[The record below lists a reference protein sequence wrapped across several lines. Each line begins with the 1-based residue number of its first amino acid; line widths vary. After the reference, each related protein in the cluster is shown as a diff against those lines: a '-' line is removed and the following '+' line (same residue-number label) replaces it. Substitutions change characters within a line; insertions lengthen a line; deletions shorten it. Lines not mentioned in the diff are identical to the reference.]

1 MNEIN
6 KDDLVKRMDGAINSF
21 NGDLAG
27 LRTGRASTNMVD
39 GILVD
44 AYGQKMPIDQVGS
57 ISVPEA
63 RMISVQVWDKGL
75 VIAVEKAIHE
85 SGLGLNPQT
94 DGELIRIPI
103 PELNEERR
111 EELSKIAGKY
121 AEQSRIA
128 IRNVRRDGMDEIKK
142 IEKDGTIGKDR
153 AVDLSIEVQ
162 ELTDDYI
169 KKIDEMLSQK
179 KMKFD
184 KFKFYD
190 KSFLEK

>member
-1 MNEIN
+1 MNGIN

-21 NGDLAG
+21 NGDLIG

-63 RMISVQVWDKGL
+63 RMISIQVWDKGL

-85 SGLGLNPQT
+85 SGLGLNPQA

-142 IEKDGTIGKDR
+142 IEKDGTVGKDR
-153 AVDLSIEVQ
+153 AVDLSNEVQ
-162 ELTDDYI
+162 ELTDNYI

-179 KMKFD
+179 
-184 KFKFYD
+184 
-190 KSFLEK
+190 ENEIRQV

>member
-21 NGDLAG
+21 SGDLVG

-39 GILVD
+39 GISVD

-63 RMISVQVWDKGL
+63 RMISIQVWDKGL
-75 VIAVEKAIHE
+75 VVAVEKAIHE

-121 AEQSRIA
+121 AEQSRVA

-153 AVDLSIEVQ
+153 AVDLSNEVQ

-169 KKIDEMLSQK
+169 KTIDEMLSQK
-179 KMKFD
+179 
-184 KFKFYD
+184 
-190 KSFLEK
+190 ENEIRQV

>member
-63 RMISVQVWDKGL
+63 RMISIQVWDKGL

-121 AEQSRIA
+121 AEQSRVA

-142 IEKDGTIGKDR
+142 IEKDGTVGKDR
-153 AVDLSIEVQ
+153 AVDLSNEVQ

-169 KKIDEMLSQK
+169 KKIDEILSQK
-179 KMKFD
+179 
-184 KFKFYD
+184 
-190 KSFLEK
+190 ENEIRQV

>member
-1 MNEIN
+1 MSEIN
-6 KDDLVKRMDGAINSF
+6 KDDLIKRMDGAISSF
-21 NGDLAG
+21 NGDLTG
-27 LRTGRASTNMVD
+27 LRAGRASTNMVD
-39 GILVD
+39 GIMID

-63 RMISVQVWDKGL
+63 RMISIQVWDKGL

-85 SGLGLNPQT
+85 SGLGLNPQV

-142 IEKDGTIGKDR
+142 IEKDGTVGKDR
-153 AVDLSIEVQ
+153 AIDLSNEVQ

-179 KMKFD
+179 
-184 KFKFYD
+184 
-190 KSFLEK
+190 ENEIRQV

>member
-1 MNEIN
+1 MSEIN
-6 KDDLVKRMDGAINSF
+6 KDDLIKRMDGAISSF
-21 NGDLAG
+21 NGDLTG

-39 GILVD
+39 GIMID

-63 RMISVQVWDKGL
+63 RMISIQVWDKGL

-85 SGLGLNPQT
+85 SGLGLNPQV

-142 IEKDGTIGKDR
+142 IEKDGTVGKDR
-153 AVDLSIEVQ
+153 AIDLSNEVQ

-179 KMKFD
+179 
-184 KFKFYD
+184 
-190 KSFLEK
+190 ENEIRQV

>member
-21 NGDLAG
+21 NGDLVG

-63 RMISVQVWDKGL
+63 RMISIQVWDKGL

-111 EELSKIAGKY
+111 EELSKVAGKY
-121 AEQSRIA
+121 AEQSRVA

-142 IEKDGTIGKDR
+142 IEKDGTVGKDR
-153 AVDLSIEVQ
+153 AVDLSNEVQ

-169 KKIDEMLSQK
+169 KKIDEILSQK
-179 KMKFD
+179 
-184 KFKFYD
+184 
-190 KSFLEK
+190 ENEIRQV

>member
-21 NGDLAG
+21 NGDLVG

-63 RMISVQVWDKGL
+63 RMISIQVWDKGL

-85 SGLGLNPQT
+85 SDLGLNPQA

-121 AEQSRIA
+121 AEQSRVA

-142 IEKDGTIGKDR
+142 IEKDGTVGKDR
-153 AVDLSIEVQ
+153 AVDLSNEVQ

-179 KMKFD
+179 
-184 KFKFYD
+184 
-190 KSFLEK
+190 ENEIRQV

>member
-6 KDDLVKRMDGAINSF
+6 KNDLVKRMDGAINSF
-21 NGDLAG
+21 SGDLVG

-63 RMISVQVWDKGL
+63 RMISIQVWDKGL

-121 AEQSRIA
+121 AEQSRVA

-142 IEKDGTIGKDR
+142 IEKDGTVGKDR
-153 AVDLSIEVQ
+153 AVDLSNEVQ

-179 KMKFD
+179 
-184 KFKFYD
+184 
-190 KSFLEK
+190 ENEIRQV

>member
-6 KDDLVKRMDGAINSF
+6 KDDLVKRMEGAINSF
-21 NGDLAG
+21 SGDLVG

-63 RMISVQVWDKGL
+63 RMISIQVWDKGL

-85 SGLGLNPQT
+85 SDLGLNPQA

-121 AEQSRIA
+121 AEQSRVA

-142 IEKDGTIGKDR
+142 IEKDGTVGKDR
-153 AVDLSIEVQ
+153 AVDLSNEVQ

-179 KMKFD
+179 
-184 KFKFYD
+184 
-190 KSFLEK
+190 ENEIRQV

>member
-21 NGDLAG
+21 SGDLVG

-63 RMISVQVWDKGL
+63 RMISIQVWDKGL

-85 SGLGLNPQT
+85 SGLGLNPQA

-121 AEQSRIA
+121 AEQSRVA

-142 IEKDGTIGKDR
+142 IEKDGTVGKDR
-153 AVDLSIEVQ
+153 AVDLSNEVQ

-179 KMKFD
+179 
-184 KFKFYD
+184 
-190 KSFLEK
+190 ENEIRQV

>member
-63 RMISVQVWDKGL
+63 RMISIQVWDKGL

-85 SGLGLNPQT
+85 SGLGLNPQA

-121 AEQSRIA
+121 AEQSRVA
-128 IRNVRRDGMDEIKK
+128 IRNVRSCLLYTSPSPRD
-142 IEKDGTIGKDR
+142 
-153 AVDLSIEVQ
+153 
-162 ELTDDYI
+162 
-169 KKIDEMLSQK
+169 
-179 KMKFD
+179 
-184 KFKFYD
+184 
-190 KSFLEK
+190 

>member
-1 MNEIN
+1 MSEIN

-21 NGDLAG
+21 GGDLVG

-44 AYGQKMPIDQVGS
+44 AYGQIMPIDQVGS

-63 RMISVQVWDKGL
+63 RMISIQVWDKGL

-85 SGLGLNPQT
+85 SGLGLNPQA

-128 IRNVRRDGMDEIKK
+128 IRNVRRE
-142 IEKDGTIGKDR
+142 
-153 AVDLSIEVQ
+153 
-162 ELTDDYI
+162 
-169 KKIDEMLSQK
+169 
-179 KMKFD
+179 
-184 KFKFYD
+184 
-190 KSFLEK
+190 

>member
-21 NGDLAG
+21 SGDLVG

-63 RMISVQVWDKGL
+63 RMISIQVWDKGL

-121 AEQSRIA
+121 AEQSRVA

-142 IEKDGTIGKDR
+142 IEKDGNVGKDR
-153 AVDLSIEVQ
+153 AVDLSNEVQ

-179 KMKFD
+179 
-184 KFKFYD
+184 
-190 KSFLEK
+190 ENEIRQV

>member
-1 MNEIN
+1 MSEIN

-63 RMISVQVWDKGL
+63 RMISIQVWDKGL

-121 AEQSRIA
+121 AEQSRVA

-142 IEKDGTIGKDR
+142 
-153 AVDLSIEVQ
+153 L
-162 ELTDDYI
+162 
-169 KKIDEMLSQK
+169 K
-179 KMKFD
+179 KME
-184 KFKFYD
+184 
-190 KSFLEK
+190 L

>member
-1 MNEIN
+1 MSEIN
-6 KDDLVKRMDGAINSF
+6 KDDLIKRMDGAINSF
-21 NGDLAG
+21 NGDLVG

-63 RMISVQVWDKGL
+63 RMISIQVWDKGL

-85 SGLGLNPQT
+85 SDLGLNPQA

-121 AEQSRIA
+121 AEQSRVA

-142 IEKDGTIGKDR
+142 IEKDGIVGKDR
-153 AVDLSIEVQ
+153 AVDLSNEVQ
-162 ELTDDYI
+162 EITDDYI

-179 KMKFD
+179 
-184 KFKFYD
+184 
-190 KSFLEK
+190 ENEIRQV

>member
-1 MNEIN
+1 MSEIN
-6 KDDLVKRMDGAINSF
+6 KDDLIKRMDGAINSF
-21 NGDLAG
+21 NGDLVG

-63 RMISVQVWDKGL
+63 RMISIQVWDKGL

-85 SGLGLNPQT
+85 SDLGLNPQA

-121 AEQSRIA
+121 AEQSRVA

-142 IEKDGTIGKDR
+142 IEKDGTVGKDR
-153 AVDLSIEVQ
+153 AIDLSNEVQ

-179 KMKFD
+179 
-184 KFKFYD
+184 
-190 KSFLEK
+190 ENEIRQV

>member
-1 MNEIN
+1 MSEIN
-6 KDDLVKRMDGAINSF
+6 KDDLIKRMDGAINSF
-21 NGDLAG
+21 NGDLVG

-39 GILVD
+39 SILVD

-63 RMISVQVWDKGL
+63 RMISIQVWDKGL

-85 SGLGLNPQT
+85 SDLGLNPQA

-121 AEQSRIA
+121 AEQSRVA

-142 IEKDGTIGKDR
+142 IEKDGTVGKDR
-153 AVDLSIEVQ
+153 AVDLSNEVQ

-179 KMKFD
+179 
-184 KFKFYD
+184 
-190 KSFLEK
+190 ENEIRQV

>member
-21 NGDLAG
+21 NSDLIG

-63 RMISVQVWDKGL
+63 RMISIQVWDKGL

-121 AEQSRIA
+121 AEQSRVA

-142 IEKDGTIGKDR
+142 IEKDGTVGKDR
-153 AVDLSIEVQ
+153 AVDLSNEVQ

-169 KKIDEMLSQK
+169 KKIDEM
-179 KMKFD
+179 
-184 KFKFYD
+184 
-190 KSFLEK
+190 

>member
-21 NGDLAG
+21 SGDLVG

-63 RMISVQVWDKGL
+63 RMISIQVWDKGL

-85 SGLGLNPQT
+85 SDLGLNPQV

-121 AEQSRIA
+121 AEQSRVA

-142 IEKDGTIGKDR
+142 IEKDGTVGKDR
-153 AVDLSIEVQ
+153 AVDLSNEVQ

-179 KMKFD
+179 
-184 KFKFYD
+184 
-190 KSFLEK
+190 ENEIRQV

>member
-21 NGDLAG
+21 NGDLVG

-63 RMISVQVWDKGL
+63 RMISIQVWDKGL
-75 VIAVEKAIHE
+75 VVAVEKAIHE
-85 SGLGLNPQT
+85 SDLGLNPQA

-121 AEQSRIA
+121 AEQSRVA

-142 IEKDGTIGKDR
+142 IEKDGIVGKDR
-153 AVDLSIEVQ
+153 AVDLSNEVQ

-169 KKIDEMLSQK
+169 KKIDEMLFQK
-179 KMKFD
+179 
-184 KFKFYD
+184 
-190 KSFLEK
+190 ENEIRQV

>member
-21 NGDLAG
+21 NGDLVG

-63 RMISVQVWDKGL
+63 RMISIQVWDKGL

-85 SGLGLNPQT
+85 SGLGLNPQA

-153 AVDLSIEVQ
+153 AVDLSNEVQ

-169 KKIDEMLSQK
+169 KTIDEMLSQK
-179 KMKFD
+179 
-184 KFKFYD
+184 
-190 KSFLEK
+190 ENEIRQV

>member
-6 KDDLVKRMDGAINSF
+6 KDDLSKRMDGAISSF

-44 AYGQKMPIDQVGS
+44 AYGQKMPLDQVGS

-63 RMISVQVWDKGL
+63 RMISIQVWDKGL
-75 VIAVEKAIHE
+75 VVAVEKSIHE
-85 SGLGLNPQT
+85 SGLGLNPQV

-121 AEQSRIA
+121 AEQAKIS

-142 IEKDGTIGKDR
+142 IEKEGSVGKDR
-153 AVDLSIEVQ
+153 AKDLEGEVQ
-162 ELTDDYI
+162 DLTDDYI
-169 KKIDEMLSQK
+169 KRIDDILSQK
-179 KMKFD
+179 
-184 KFKFYD
+184 
-190 KSFLEK
+190 ETEIRQV

>member
-21 NGDLAG
+21 NGDLVG

-63 RMISVQVWDKGL
+63 RMISIQVWDKGL

-85 SGLGLNPQT
+85 SGLGLNPQA

-121 AEQSRIA
+121 AEQSRVA

-179 KMKFD
+179 
-184 KFKFYD
+184 
-190 KSFLEK
+190 ENEIRQV

>member
-1 MNEIN
+1 MREIN
-6 KDDLVKRMDGAINSF
+6 KDDLIKRMDGAISSF
-21 NGDLAG
+21 NGDLTG

-39 GILVD
+39 GIMID

-63 RMISVQVWDKGL
+63 RMISIQVWDKGL

-85 SGLGLNPQT
+85 SGLGLNPQV

-142 IEKDGTIGKDR
+142 IEKDGTVGKDR
-153 AVDLSIEVQ
+153 AIDLSNEVQ

-179 KMKFD
+179 
-184 KFKFYD
+184 
-190 KSFLEK
+190 ENEIRQV

>member
-21 NGDLAG
+21 SGDLVG

-63 RMISVQVWDKGL
+63 RMISIQVWDKGL

-85 SGLGLNPQT
+85 SDLGLNPQT
-94 DGELIRIPI
+94 DGELKRIPI

-121 AEQSRIA
+121 AEQSRVA

-142 IEKDGTIGKDR
+142 IEKDGTVGKDR
-153 AVDLSIEVQ
+153 AVDLSNEVQ

-179 KMKFD
+179 
-184 KFKFYD
+184 
-190 KSFLEK
+190 ENEIRQV

>member
-1 MNEIN
+1 MSEIN
-6 KDDLVKRMDGAINSF
+6 KDDLIKRMDGAISSF
-21 NGDLAG
+21 NSDLTG

-39 GILVD
+39 GIMID

-63 RMISVQVWDKGL
+63 RMISIQVWDKGL
-75 VIAVEKAIHE
+75 VVAVEKAIHE
-85 SGLGLNPQT
+85 SGLGLNPQV

-142 IEKDGTIGKDR
+142 IEKDGTVGKDR
-153 AVDLSIEVQ
+153 AIDLSNEVQ

-179 KMKFD
+179 
-184 KFKFYD
+184 
-190 KSFLEK
+190 ENEIRQV

>member
-21 NGDLAG
+21 SGDLVG

-63 RMISVQVWDKGL
+63 RMISIQVWDKGL

-121 AEQSRIA
+121 AEQSRVA

-142 IEKDGTIGKDR
+142 IEKDGTVGKDR
-153 AVDLSIEVQ
+153 AVDLSNEVQ

-179 KMKFD
+179 ENEIRQVQA
-184 KFKFYD
+184 
-190 KSFLEK
+190 S

>member
-21 NGDLAG
+21 SSDLIG

-63 RMISVQVWDKGL
+63 RMISIQVWDKGL

-85 SGLGLNPQT
+85 SDLGLNPQA

-121 AEQSRIA
+121 AEQSRVA

-142 IEKDGTIGKDR
+142 IEKDGTVGKDR
-153 AVDLSIEVQ
+153 AVDLSNEVQ

-179 KMKFD
+179 ENIVK
-184 KFKFYD
+184 
-190 KSFLEK
+190 

>member
-1 MNEIN
+1 MSEIN
-6 KDDLVKRMDGAINSF
+6 KDDLIKRMDGAISSF
-21 NGDLAG
+21 NSDLTG

-39 GILVD
+39 GIMID

-63 RMISVQVWDKGL
+63 RMISIQVWDKGL

-85 SGLGLNPQT
+85 SGLGLNPQV

-142 IEKDGTIGKDR
+142 IEKDGTVGKDR
-153 AVDLSIEVQ
+153 AIDLSNEVQ

-179 KMKFD
+179 
-184 KFKFYD
+184 
-190 KSFLEK
+190 ENEIRQV

>member
-6 KDDLVKRMDGAINSF
+6 KDDLSKRMDGAISSF

-44 AYGQKMPIDQVGS
+44 AYGQKMPLDQVGS
-57 ISVPEA
+57 IFVPEA
-63 RMISVQVWDKGL
+63 RMISIQVWDKGL
-75 VIAVEKAIHE
+75 VVAVEKSIHE
-85 SGLGLNPQT
+85 SGLGLNPQV

-121 AEQSRIA
+121 AEQAKIS

-142 IEKDGTIGKDR
+142 IEKEGSVGKDR
-153 AVDLSIEVQ
+153 AKDLEGEVQ

-169 KKIDEMLSQK
+169 KRIDDILSQK
-179 KMKFD
+179 E
-184 KFKFYD
+184 
-190 KSFLEK
+190 SEIRQV

>member
-21 NGDLAG
+21 NSDLIG

-63 RMISVQVWDKGL
+63 RMISIQVWDKGL

-85 SGLGLNPQT
+85 SGLGLNPQA

-142 IEKDGTIGKDR
+142 IEKDGTVGKDR
-153 AVDLSIEVQ
+153 AVDLSNEVQ
-162 ELTDDYI
+162 ELTDNYI
-169 KKIDEMLSQK
+169 KKIDKMLS
-179 KMKFD
+179 
-184 KFKFYD
+184 
-190 KSFLEK
+190 EKEDEIRQV

>member
-6 KDDLVKRMDGAINSF
+6 KDNLVKRMDGAINSF
-21 NGDLAG
+21 NGDLIG
-27 LRTGRASTNMVD
+27 LRNGRASTNMVD

-63 RMISVQVWDKGL
+63 RMISIQVWDKGL

-85 SGLGLNPQT
+85 SGLGLNPQA

-142 IEKDGTIGKDR
+142 IEKDGTVGKDR
-153 AVDLSIEVQ
+153 AVDLSNEVQ

-179 KMKFD
+179 
-184 KFKFYD
+184 
-190 KSFLEK
+190 ENEIRQV